1 MHENKPAPPSDDPFK
16 YMQLDIDKN
25 GNSVLW
31 NAMIYPLL
39 NTTIF
44 GVIWYQGS
52 SNANYRADLYNC
64 TFPAM
69 IDGWRNEWF
78 DGTSGSTKSLFPFGF
93 AQVMTLL
100 VKQHY
105 IDYIG
110 RVFETY

>member
-1 MHENKPAPPSDDPFK
+1 MQENKPASSSDDPFK
-16 YMQLDIDKN
+16 YMQSDIDKN

-69 IDGWRNEWF
+69 IDGWRSEWF

-93 AQVMTLL
+93 VQVMTLL
-100 VKQHY
+100 VGQQ
-105 IDYIG
+105 YIG
-110 RVFETY
+110 RVFKTY

>member
-52 SNANYRADLYNC
+52 SNANY